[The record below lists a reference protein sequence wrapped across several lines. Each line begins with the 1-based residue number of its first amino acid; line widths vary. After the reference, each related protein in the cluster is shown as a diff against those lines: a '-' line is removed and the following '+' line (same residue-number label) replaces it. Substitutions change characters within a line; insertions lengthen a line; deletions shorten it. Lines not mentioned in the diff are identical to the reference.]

1 MFHIATHGFSE
12 REDIENVWYSSAL
25 SFAGIV
31 DWMDSGIEQDTYGN
45 GVLTADEISRMNLNG
60 TELVVLSACNSGNS
74 VFYGLNHIAGLHI
87 AFAAAGVNYIVSS
100 LWEVDDFA
108 TAVLMQLF
116 SEGWSS
122 GKSVEESLM
131 KAKEKMRNM
140 TVGEIYY
147 YITGND
153 AIKSI
158 PNEILDELLS
168 MDPERKIFS
177 SPYYWAGFVCYQN
190 MLND

>member
-1 MFHIATHGFSE
+1 
-12 REDIENVWYSSAL
+12 
-25 SFAGIV
+25 
-31 DWMDSGIEQDTYGN
+31 
-45 GVLTADEISRMNLNG
+45 
-60 TELVVLSACNSGNS
+60 
-74 VFYGLNHIAGLHI
+74 
-87 AFAAAGVNYIVSS
+87 
-100 LWEVDDFA
+100 
-108 TAVLMQLF
+108 
-116 SEGWSS
+116 
-122 GKSVEESLM
+122 M